1 MCTYRTSRYFDI
13 DALHVFRSPEQ
24 AASFIKKLQS
34 ILRRL
39 GASDGDMEKVT
50 LEFQRSVKY
59 AEFSRFSR
67 DR

>member
-1 MCTYRTSRYFDI
+1 MCTYTALSDFDI
-13 DALHVFRSPEQ
+13 DALLVFRSPEQ

-50 LEFQRSVKY
+50 RLMI
-59 AEFSRFSR
+59 
-67 DR
+67 